1 MDPFCVHQRPKE
13 TYLHIDTYIMRVPVI
28 CLHLLSRMNTEVCAN
43 LRNAARRLIR
53 QVELINRRVAADS
66 LSSGWDDHQV

>member
-1 MDPFCVHQRPKE
+1 
-13 TYLHIDTYIMRVPVI
+13 MRVPVI